1 MEIDNGTMHKKLN
14 ELEQNTVASFRKA
27 LRDVAMEID
36 VAVVTRVI
44 ILLAQ
49 LRTLKKCLKEAE
61 DEQYR
66 AEEDEAALRA
76 ELNSTQ
82 QQSTTNIVGSYDIT

>member
-61 DEQYR
+61 DEQQR
-66 AEEDEAALRA
+66 KMSIESRI
-76 ELNSTQ
+76 ELNSATI
-82 QQSTTNIVGSYDIT
+82 ND